1 MKVTNPL
8 TIARSRESIAL
19 EATDLSRLVPGFDL
33 KKALVVD
40 DKGALLVSQ
49 VMDLDGNGE
58 PDELVFQ
65 LDLAPS
71 ESKTVRVRVGP
82 RGLFPKAEYKVYG
95 RFVRERFDDFVWEND
110 KIANRI
116 YGTALE
122 TAVKEPL
129 ISSGIDVWVKRV
141 PELVVNEWYMTD
153 AYHEDHGQGADFY
166 SVGTTRGCGGL
177 GIYEGG
183 KLAVSKNFAKSRVL
197 AAGPIRLVFELEYA
211 PWIVG
216 GVPVSEKRRVTLD
229 AGSRFNR
236 FESTFTQP
244 GRKLSVGL
252 GIAKH
257 PGAQRL
263 FDASSSSLQSFEPLN
278 GGKDG
283 NLGCALVVSSSAR
296 PAEQQTETDHLLVV
310 PLPANNT
317 VVYYAGSAWDRVSQ
331 ISDAAS
337 WTKETRELSARLENP
352 VKMEIEAL
360 PSAATWS
367 KRAAEPE
374 LTAPAPKDIASVPLV
389 LMNSLVRLS
398 LRTKDAR
405 YLEAVKKSVD
415 ALIANGTLAGYSAD
429 AQDASAFGVGR
440 LLLALEASAPA
451 SEKERYAK
459 ALEPLRAQLKAQPKI
474 KGGTYAHSKAAS
486 SQVWLEDS
494 YAIGPFLADLATA
507 NNDAAGY
514 VEAVRYLAAVERH
527 LRNPKTGLLS
537 QGFDEKHQEKWA
549 NPKSGVS
556 AAPWSVTTGLYA
568 AAVVDTLDRLPAK
581 HPGRGDLRNILV
593 RLAKAVS
600 SVQDVQT
607 GAFWQVLDAPKKGK
621 NYLESSGSALLVYAL
636 AKGVSNKWLPE
647 KEFEPVVKRAYRGI
661 LDKFVTVD
669 EKGAFKLDKVSHT
682 ASLGGNPYREGTL
695 DSYAALEAS
704 ANDPNGVGAFIAAS
718 LELESPAPVAPPAP
732 PAKVVA
738 PKPEA
743 AKPAASKPVAK
754 PEAPKAEPSKP
765 AVPKPEPAKPEAPKA
780 PVAAKPEPT
789 KTEPPKPEAPKVA
802 AKPEPAKPSPAP
814 SAAPPVAKPAPAP
827 SAAPPAAKPA
837 PAASAAPP
845 AAKPA
850 PAPSAA
856 PPAAK

>member
-1 MKVTNPL
+1 MPPATPGSSSTDSIAVKVTNPL
-8 TIARSRESIAL
+8 TVARSRETIAL
-19 EATDLSRLVPGFDL
+19 SAAELAKLVPGFDL

-49 VMDLDGNGE
+49 VTDLNADGE

-71 ESKTVRVRVGP
+71 ESKSVRVRVGP

-116 YGTALE
+116 YGPALE
-122 TAVKEPL
+122 NAEREPL
-129 ISSGIDVWVKRV
+129 TSSGIDVWVKRV

-153 AYHEDHGQGADFY
+153 AYHQDHGQGADFY

-177 GIYEGG
+177 GFYDNG
-183 KLAVSKNFAKSRVL
+183 KLAVSKNFANSRVL

-211 PWIVG
+211 PWIVN

-257 PGAQRL
+257 AGAQRS
-263 FDASSSSLQSFEPLN
+263 FDTASSSLQTFEPLN

-283 NLGCALVVSSSAR
+283 NLGCSLVVSSSLH
-296 PAEQQTETDHLLVV
+296 PTEQQTETDHLLVV
-310 PLPANNT
+310 PLPANNS
-317 VVYYAGSAWDRVSQ
+317 VVYYVGSAWDRASR

-337 WTKETRELSARLENP
+337 WTKETRELSARLQNP
-352 VKMEIEAL
+352 VKVELQAL
-360 PSAATWS
+360 PSAASWS
-367 KRAAEPE
+367 KRAAELE
-374 LTAPAPKDIASVPLV
+374 LAAPAPKDIAGLPLV
-389 LMNSLVRLS
+389 SMDSLLRLS
-398 LRTKDAR
+398 ARTKDPR
-405 YLEAVKKSVD
+405 YLEAVKKRVD
-415 ALIANGTLAGYSAD
+415 ALIANHTLAGYSAD

-440 LLLALEASAPA
+440 LLLALQASAPA
-451 SEKERYAK
+451 AEKERYAK
-459 ALEPLRAQLKAQPKI
+459 ALEPLRAQLEAQPKT
-474 KGGTYAHSKAAS
+474 KSGAYAHSKAAAT
-486 SQVWLEDS
+486 QLWLEDS
-494 YAIGPFLADLATA
+494 YAVAPFLAELATA
-507 NNDAAGY
+507 NRDATGY
-514 VEAVRYLAAVERH
+514 AEAVRYLATLERH

-568 AAVVDTLDRLPAK
+568 AAVVDTLERLPAK

-607 GAFWQVLDAPKKGK
+607 GAFWQVLDAPKQGK
-621 NYLESSGSALLVYAL
+621 NYLEASGSALLVYAL
-636 AKGVSNKWLPE
+636 AKGVNNHWLPA
-647 KEFEPVVKRAYRGI
+647 KELEPVVKRAYRGI

-669 EKGAFKLDKVSHT
+669 ETGAFELDKVSRM
-682 ASLGGNPYREGTL
+682 ASLGSSPDRDGTL
-695 DSYAALEAS
+695 ASYAALETS
-704 ANDPNGVGAFIAAS
+704 TNDPNGLGAFIAAS
-718 LELESPAPVAPPAP
+718 LELESPEPVAPPAP
-732 PAKVVA
+732 AKLEA

-743 AKPAASKPVAK
+743 AKQPSVAK
-754 PEAPKAEPSKP
+754 PDLPKAEPAKAPIAAKAEP
-765 AVPKPEPAKPEAPKA
+765 AKPEPAKLPIVAKPEMPKNGPISPEAPK
-780 PVAAKPEPT
+780 PAA
-789 KTEPPKPEAPKVA
+789 AS
-802 AKPEPAKPSPAP
+802 PEPAKPSPVP
-814 SAAPPVAKPAPAP
+814 SAAAPKPPSPAAPA
-827 SAAPPAAKPA
+827 K
-837 PAASAAPP
+837 
-845 AAKPA
+845 
-850 PAPSAA
+850 
-856 PPAAK
+856 